1 MANEIQKNIY
11 QKVVNPYTN
20 MDSKNTLSPFQL
32 WLDKIGLTNFQ
43 GKAAYQQQL
52 NSNMWASEQA
62 SRMADIEYNNPE
74 NQSDLMRQAG
84 INPDLNGLQNFEA
97 SSFGNPMN
105 VPSAMP
111 TEIEEPLGKIARGIF
126 DGIQFAVGLGE
137 GITKL
142 SRQILDNKKERDKI
156 TEDETKNALDYLVNF
171 LNYKGDYNSKDNAE
185 SRASFLLQYTNS
197 LSNKRIARKVYRRA
211 MDLSNTAAERT
222 RYYES
227 KGKEAAAKT
236 DFAETLA
243 NPLYNVND
251 EDMISTIRDYNEMF
265 LDVERLNVQFQK
277 ESLKLGKASAQY
289 QYVQG
294 SYKVPYDM
302 QKKQAEFQNLVNE
315 KMTEFFQKQLD
326 KDNLWT
332 QILLMS
338 MFSSQT
344 GAFNPL
350 QVAPSAIEGLMR
362 AIPVTRF
369 FHHLR

>member
-1 MANEIQKNIY
+1 MANDTQNNIY
-11 QKVVNPYTN
+11 QKVKNPYLN

-32 WLDKIGLTNFQ
+32 WLDKIGLTNYQ
-43 GKAAYQQQL
+43 GKAAYQQEL

-62 SRMADIEYNNPE
+62 SRMADIEYNNPA
-74 NQSDLMRQAG
+74 NQSELMRQAG
-84 INPDLNGLQNFEA
+84 VNPDLNGLQNFEA
-97 SSFGNPMN
+97 SSSGNPMN

-126 DGIQFAVGLGE
+126 DGIQFAIGLGE

-171 LNYKGDYNSKDNAE
+171 LNYKDDNNSKDNFE
-185 SRASFLLQYTNS
+185 SRDSFLRQYTNS
-197 LSNKRIARKVYRRA
+197 LSNRRIARKVYRRA

-227 KGKEAAAKT
+227 KGKEANAKT
-236 DFAETLA
+236 EYVETLG
-243 NPLYNVND
+243 NPLYNVTD
-251 EDMISTIRDYNEMF
+251 EDMISTIRDYNQMF
-265 LDVERLNVQFQK
+265 LDVERLNSQFQK
-277 ESLKLGKASAQY
+277 ESLKLGYNSAKY
-289 QYVQG
+289 QNEQG
-294 SYKVPYDM
+294 SYKVPFDM

-315 KMTEFFQKQLD
+315 KMTEFFQKQLG

-350 QVAPSAIEGLMR
+350 EVAPTAAEGLLK
-362 AIPVTRF
+362 AIPQTRY